1 MPAIGT
7 IKVKKHKEKV
17 NNELTVLIIMGKL
30 KEIRKDFAELKEN
43 SKLLKEK
50 VIELENY
57 KQGFQ
62 ELATKFNAIYENYF
76 TPEQELSEA
85 DIKAQQEETVNMM
98 KGVVRSAISDM
109 LADPE
114 NQKNIQTFVA
124 QFTGAMNGKGQGG
137 WANLITE
144 DGQVNWGIAI
154 QEFMK
159 KQNTS
164 SPVAQTTT
172 RGGKTTGY

>member
-1 MPAIGT
+1 
-7 IKVKKHKEKV
+7 
-17 NNELTVLIIMGKL
+17 MGKL

-62 ELATKFNAIYENYF
+62 ELATKFNAIYDNYF
-76 TPEQELSEA
+76 LPEQQISEA
-85 DIKAQQEETVNMM
+85 EIKAQQEETINMM

-114 NQKNIQTFVA
+114 NQKNIQSFA
-124 QFTGAMNGKGQGG
+124 QQFAGAMSGKGQGG
-137 WANLITE
+137 WENVMTE
-144 DGQVNWGIAI
+144 DGQINWGILI
-154 QEFMK
+154 EQGMK
-159 KQNTS
+159 MKNKG

-172 RGGKTTGY
+172 RGRKTTGY